1 MRHWLVG
8 LAIAATGVATGHA
21 VLPLAQACAPAPHP
35 GDWVGISDETALIV
49 FDPATKTEHFVRRA
63 TFSTQA
69 DDFGFLVPTPTEPE
83 LGEVDSDLFRQL
95 ELQTAPRYD
104 TRVES
109 RLVFGFGSEGSTT
122 AGVAA
127 ASPKPGVELLQQKRV
142 AGLDAAVLR
151 AEDPRCLTDW
161 LEKHGYETRP
171 ALVEWLRKYTDE
183 QWVIT
188 AFKVARDRP
197 AGSRVDGDAVRMS
210 FQADVPFYPYREPTD
225 LREPRE
231 KGRAPAPRGLRLYLL
246 ADVRYAGTIGL
257 SRDGQAGEPWPGRTV
272 WSKPPQ
278 DSLVRSVAEAMKV
291 EETQLI
297 ETPSV
302 RLTEFFDGSS
312 PRPGTDELYF
322 RPDQETGP
330 VERPPIIRTV
340 IQVTHWP
347 GRRDGLL
354 MAGGIG
360 VLAIG
365 LIWWLWRRAASSL

>member
-8 LAIAATGVATGHA
+8 LTIAVTAVATGHA
-21 VLPLAQACAPAPHP
+21 VLPRAQACAPAPHP

-49 FDPATKTEHFVRRA
+49 FDPVTKTEHFVRRA

-83 LGEVDSDLFRQL
+83 LGEVDSALFRQL
-95 ELQTAPRYD
+95 EQQTAPRYE

-109 RLVFGFGSEGSTT
+109 RLVFGFDSGGHVTVG
-122 AGVAA
+122 AAA
-127 ASPKPGVELLQQKRV
+127 ASPKPDVEVLQQKRV

-151 AEDPRCLTDW
+151 ADDPRCLTDW

-183 QWVIT
+183 GWIIT
-188 AFKVARDRP
+188 AFKVARDQP
-197 AGSRVDGDAVRMS
+197 AGSTVDGDAVRMS
-210 FQADVPFYPYREPTD
+210 FQTDVPFYPYREPAD

-246 ADVRYAGTIGL
+246 SDVRYAGTIGL
-257 SRDGQAGEPWPGRTV
+257 SKEGKAGGVWPARTV
-272 WSKPPQ
+272 WSKAPQ
-278 DSLVRSVAEAMKV
+278 DALIRSVAEAMKV
-291 EETQLI
+291 EGGKLI
-297 ETPSV
+297 GTPSI

-322 RPDQETGP
+322 HPDSDTGL

-340 IQVTHWP
+340 VQVTYWP

-360 VLAIG
+360 VLAAG
-365 LIWWLWRRAASSL
+365 FTWWLWRRAASSL